1 MLVRTAAAGRTGRRD
16 DGGTGGMALKVAQSG
31 REAAGLRR
39 ALLRQGRLTRAG
51 IAGLAALVL
60 VLGAAGTAAAL
71 TTQSSRLP
79 LASHL
84 RLPVAYNGVDGW
96 SGGRVRLAVLYV
108 GGPDTFVRTA
118 RWARWSGT
126 SAVSHGTLWVDDCR
140 PNCAAGHYHRYPA
153 TVTLSRVAHREG
165 VSFFSRMRL
174 RYVHGRQRDYRFRW
188 GTYQGATAPL
198 WIGGP
203 G

>member
-1 MLVRTAAAGRTGRRD
+1 M
-16 DGGTGGMALKVAQSG
+16 
-31 REAAGLRR
+31 
-39 ALLRQGRLTRAG
+39 
-51 IAGLAALVL
+51 
-60 VLGAAGTAAAL
+60 
-71 TTQSSRLP
+71 
-79 LASHL
+79 

-96 SGGRVRLAVLYV
+96 SGGRVRLTVLYV

-118 RWARWSGT
+118 HWDRWTGT
-126 SAVSHGTLWVDDCR
+126 SAASRGTLWVDDCR
-140 PNCAAGHYHRYPA
+140 PDCAAGHYHRYPA
-153 TVTLSRVAHREG
+153 TVTLSRVAHRKG

-174 RYVHGRQRDYRFRW
+174 RYVHSRQRDYLFRW

>member
-1 MLVRTAAAGRTGRRD
+1 MKRARTGGSDAGQVAR
-16 DGGTGGMALKVAQSG
+16 GMAPV
-31 REAAGLRR
+31 R
-39 ALLRQGRLTRAG
+39 ALFWQGRLTRAG
-51 IAGLAALVL
+51 IAALAAAVL
-60 VLGAAGTAAAL
+60 ALCAAGTATAL

-79 LASHL
+79 LASRV
-84 RLPVAYNGVDGW
+84 RLPVGYNGAVGW
-96 SGGRVRLAVLYV
+96 SAGKVRLTVLYV

-118 RWARWSGT
+118 HWDWWTGR

-140 PNCAAGHYHRYPA
+140 PNCAAGHYRRYPA
-153 TVTLSRVAHREG
+153 TVTLSWVAHREG

-174 RYVHGRQRDYRFRW
+174 RYYHGRQRDYRFRW
-188 GTYQGATAPL
+188 ATYQGATVPL

>member
-1 MLVRTAAAGRTGRRD
+1 MKRARAGRTDAGQLA
-16 DGGTGGMALKVAQSG
+16 GGTAPG
-31 REAAGLRR
+31 R
-39 ALLRQGRLTRAG
+39 ALFRQGRLTRAG
-51 IAGLAALVL
+51 LAVLAVAVLALC
-60 VLGAAGTAAAL
+60 AAGTAAAL

-79 LASHL
+79 LASRV

-96 SGGRVRLAVLYV
+96 SGGRVRLTVLYV
-108 GGPDTFVRTA
+108 GGPDTFVRTTHWDHWTPA
-118 RWARWSGT
+118 

-140 PNCAAGHYHRYPA
+140 PDCAAGHYHRYPA
-153 TVTLSRVAHREG
+153 TVTLSRAEHRAG

-188 GTYQGATAPL
+188 GTYRGATAPL

>member
-1 MLVRTAAAGRTGRRD
+1 MLVRTVRAGRTGRRD
-16 DGGTGGMALKVAQSG
+16 DGGTGGTALKFAQSG
-31 REAAGLRR
+31 REAAGPRP
-39 ALLRQGRLTRAG
+39 RQGRLTRAG
-51 IAGLAALVL
+51 IAGLAALVA
-60 VLGAAGTAAAL
+60 GAQRGGHRRRAHHAVVAASAGQPA
-71 TTQSSRLP
+71 
-79 LASHL
+79 L

-96 SGGRVRLAVLYV
+96 SGGKVRLTVLYV

-118 RWARWSGT
+118 RWDRWTGT

>member
-1 MLVRTAAAGRTGRRD
+1 MLAAIAATLAAAG
-16 DGGTGGMALKVAQSG
+16 A
-31 REAAGLRR
+31 
-39 ALLRQGRLTRAG
+39 
-51 IAGLAALVL
+51 
-60 VLGAAGTAAAL
+60 AAAL
-71 TTQSSRLP
+71 SARPSRP
-79 LASHL
+79 PAAAQA
-84 RLPVAYNGVDGW
+84 RLPVAYNGADGW
-96 SGGRVRLAVLYV
+96 SAGKVRLTVLYV

-118 RWARWSGT
+118 RWDQWTGR

-140 PNCAAGHYHRYPA
+140 PDCAAGHYRRYPA

-174 RYVHGRQRDYRFRW
+174 RYYHGRQRDYRFRW